1 MKYQH
6 KSAVSALIRG
16 GIVGFL
22 VLSFA
27 VFGVSIAQAAVTINA
42 TTVSSDVALTL
53 TGAAAS
59 TWSLSTGALTIT
71 AGTNAA
77 LNLDSGG
84 TGAVN
89 LATGAA
95 AKTITIG
102 NGTGATSVVID
113 AGTGALNIGV
123 NAFARAITIGNE
135 TGASSLELDSGTG
148 AISIGNAIAKTINI
162 GNATGASLVNIDSG
176 TGGVTID
183 STSTGDIV
191 LTSTDT
197 LLLDAAGV
205 LELNSS
211 AGVIGIGNDAVAQN
225 INVGTGAA
233 ARTITIGNNIG
244 ATAVNITTG
253 TGGSA
258 VASSVT
264 TGTGVALT
272 ASSLTT
278 GSALT
283 VTSTNTAVADT
294 AGGITS
300 VLVAATNA
308 QATAAQT
315 LGGGLSGLRV
325 NFTNNPTIAANTEN
339 MVMIQNQVTANAT
352 DNAVAAGLLIDNA
365 DTSAAGS
372 TVITDALRIT
382 NSGAIAAGI
391 TNAINIASTTVTTD
405 LSLQNGETLDN
416 DTNAAFTFKDNTAN
430 SDILQIL
437 MPGAGAGATFT
448 GIFTSA
454 DITGANKTWTFPDA
468 TGTVSLVTGTE
479 TLTNK
484 TLTAPKIANAGFIA
498 DANGNELVIFTTTA
512 SAVNELTLTNGA
524 TGSPLT
530 MAVTGG
536 DTNISLRLTAKGTG
550 VIQTTQPLVEEMTQT
565 AVTDTATITIAQ
577 LLTKVLD
584 GTPTL
589 AATYTL
595 PTAALLVGG
604 IANAQVGD
612 SFSFYVNN
620 KAASALTIT
629 VAAGTGGTADGT
641 VTVAQNIIREFRIIV
656 TNVTATTEAYFVYGI
671 E

>member
-1 MKYQH
+1 
-6 KSAVSALIRG
+6 VTDIT
-16 GIVGFL
+16 L
-22 VLSFA
+22 VTDNN
-27 VFGVSIAQAAVTINA
+27 AAT
-42 TTVSSDVALTL
+42 DVAITGGLTV
-53 TGAAAS
+53 TSGATHNSFTVTSSADTETAA
-59 TWSLSTGALTIT
+59 TIT
-71 AGTNAA
+71 AN
-77 LNLDSGG
+77 
-84 TGAVN
+84 
-89 LATGAA
+89 
-95 AKTITIG
+95 
-102 NGTGATSVVID
+102 
-113 AGTGALNIGV
+113 
-123 NAFARAITIGNE
+123 
-135 TGASSLELDSGTG
+135 
-148 AISIGNAIAKTINI
+148 
-162 GNATGASLVNIDSG
+162 
-176 TGGVTID
+176 
-183 STSTGDIV
+183 
-191 LTSTDT
+191 
-197 LLLDAAGV
+197 
-205 LELNSS
+205 
-211 AGVIGIGNDAVAQN
+211 
-225 INVGTGAA
+225 
-233 ARTITIGNNIG
+233 
-244 ATAVNITTG
+244 
-253 TGGSA
+253 
-258 VASSVT
+258 SVT
-264 TGTGVALT
+264 TGDALSVSGT
-272 ASSLTT
+272 ALTT
-278 GSALT
+278 GQALDITATSANT
-283 VTSTNTAVADT
+283 ADIATNT
-294 AGGITS
+294 G
-300 VLVAATNA
+300 ATILFSPTFA

-315 LGGGLSGLRV
+315 TATGYGAVRI
-325 NFTNNPTIAANTEN
+325 NYNQNPIAGNTEN
-339 MVMIQNQVTANAT
+339 MMILQNQVTANTA
-352 DNAVAAGLLIDNA
+352 DVAVAVGLLIDNA

-405 LSLQNGETLDN
+405 LALQNGETIDN

-437 MPGAGAGATFT
+437 MPGAGAAAAFT
-448 GIFTSA
+448 GILTSA

-536 DTNISLRLTAKGTG
+536 DANISLRLTAKGTG

-584 GTPTL
+584 GTPTV

-629 VAAGTGGTADGT
+629 VAAGAGGTADGT

-656 TNVTATTEAYFVYGI
+656 TNVTVEAYFVYGI